1 MVNPMVKK
9 LKTTKKNEFIIIND
23 EIIAKDFAKIS
34 FEERGFLYG
43 DGLFETIK
51 FSESQLHNF
60 TEHLKRLKSGLKYLK
75 IDFNCKNLQE
85 KCLKLITKNCFDEG
99 MIRIAIS
106 RGVGSMGYLPTS
118 NLPLLI
124 IQIKELPKIPNIL
137 NLIVSDY
144 QPANF
149 KFKSSNAINYI
160 LAKIFAKE
168 NNYYDAILLSQKK
181 FIAETSSAN
190 IFWIKN
196 NVIFTPNEDC
206 GIVLGI
212 IREKILKQKTLKV
225 KCGRYQINSLINA
238 DEVFI
243 SNASIGI
250 QAVDKIAFR
259 NKKNISV
266 VNYKKTLVNNIV
278 KPLKI

>member
-1 MVNPMVKK
+1 MANPMAKK
-9 LKTTKKNEFIIIND
+9 LKTTKKNEYIFINN
-23 EIIAKDFAKIS
+23 EIVAKDFAKIS

-51 FSESQLHNF
+51 FSKLQLYNF

-75 IDFNCKNLQE
+75 IDFDCINLKE
-85 KCLKLITKNCFDEG
+85 KCLKLIETNCLDEG
-99 MIRIAIS
+99 MIRISIS
-106 RGVGSMGYLPTS
+106 RGIGSIGYLPTN

-124 IQIKELPKIPNIL
+124 IQTKELPKIPSII

-149 KFKSSNAINYI
+149 KFKSSNSINYV
-160 LAKIFAKE
+160 LAKIFATE
-168 NNYYDAILLSQKK
+168 NNYYDSILLSQKK

-196 NVIFTPNEDC
+196 NVIFTPNEEC

-243 SNASIGI
+243 SNALIGI

-259 NKKNISV
+259 DKKNIYD
-266 VNYKKTLVNNIV
+266 VNYKKTLVKNIA

>member
-1 MVNPMVKK
+1 MSNIMEKK
-9 LKTTKKNEFIIIND
+9 LKNGKKKVFVIMNNK
-23 EIIAKDFAKIS
+23 IIAKDFAKIS
-34 FEERGFLYG
+34 IEERGFLYG

-51 FSESQLHNF
+51 FSESKLHNF
-60 TEHLKRLKSGLKYLK
+60 TEHLKRLKFGLKYLK
-75 IDFNCKNLQE
+75 IDFDCKNLKE
-85 KCLKLITKNCFDEG
+85 KSLKLINKNCLNEG
-99 MIRIAIS
+99 MVRISIS
-106 RGVGSMGYLPTS
+106 RGIGSMGYLPTN

-124 IQIKELPKIPNIL
+124 IQTKELPKIPSTI

-144 QPANF
+144 HTANF
-149 KFKSSNAINYI
+149 KFKSNNAINYI
-160 LAKIFAKE
+160 LAKNFAKE
-168 NNYYDAILLSQKK
+168 NNYYDAILLNQKN

-212 IREKILKQKTLKV
+212 VREKIIKQKAIKV
-225 KCGRYQINSLINA
+225 KCGRYQIKSLINA

-259 NKKNISV
+259 NKKNIYE
-266 VNYKKTLVNNIV
+266 VNYKKTLVKNII

>member
-1 MVNPMVKK
+1 MAKK
-9 LKTTKKNEFIIIND
+9 LKTTKKNEYIFINN
-23 EIIAKDFAKIS
+23 EIVAEDFAKIS

-51 FSESQLHNF
+51 YSKLQLYNF

-75 IDFNCKNLQE
+75 IDFDCVNLKE
-85 KCLKLITKNCFDEG
+85 KCLKLIAKNCLDGG
-99 MIRIAIS
+99 MIRISIS
-106 RGVGSMGYLPTS
+106 RGIGSIGYLPTN

-124 IQIKELPKIPNIL
+124 IQTKELPKIPNII

-149 KFKSSNAINYI
+149 KFKSSNSINYV
-160 LAKIFAKE
+160 LAKIFATE
-168 NNYYDAILLSQKK
+168 NNYYDSILLSQKK

-259 NKKNISV
+259 NKKNIYD
-266 VNYKKTLVNNIV
+266 VNYKKTLVKNVV

>member
-1 MVNPMVKK
+1 MANPMAKK
-9 LKTTKKNEFIIIND
+9 LKTTKKNEYIFINN
-23 EIIAKDFAKIS
+23 EIVAKDFAKIS

-51 FSESQLHNF
+51 YSKLQLYNF

-75 IDFNCKNLQE
+75 IDFDCVNLKE
-85 KCLKLITKNCFDEG
+85 KCLKLIAKNCLDEG
-99 MIRIAIS
+99 MIRISIS
-106 RGVGSMGYLPTS
+106 RGIGSIGYLPTN

-124 IQIKELPKIPNIL
+124 IQTKELPKIPNII

-149 KFKSSNAINYI
+149 KFKSSNSINYV
-160 LAKIFAKE
+160 LAKIFATE
-168 NNYYDAILLSQKK
+168 NNYYDSILLSQKK

-259 NKKNISV
+259 NKKTFTMLII
-266 VNYKKTLVNNIV
+266 KKHL
-278 KPLKI
+278 